1 MKKGGRR
8 SRMEREEGKGRE
20 RGVSG
25 GESSN
30 SNSKHMVRM

>member
-8 SRMEREEGKGRE
+8 WRMEREEGKGRE

-25 GESSN
+25 GE
-30 SNSKHMVRM
+30 REF